1 LDNFVLESASRTKK
15 LTVYQI
21 TQLQILSQWRKVV
34 SNPNTFPSSVYGM
47 VNHRSDILFF
57 FGVMLALWI
66 AYTVRDVLLLI
77 YVSALFAVV
86 LSPAIRLIQRVK
98 IRGWRAGR
106 GFAIIFLILVLA
118 MTATL
123 FMVFAVPP
131 IYRDARQFAAD
142 WPKHLA
148 ALSEEVRRWPFGAK
162 MDPAGLQKYA
172 AEIVG
177 GAGGLFLN
185 LAGGIFGIFT
195 GIILTTYF
203 IIDGERVFRWAVSLF
218 PFEQQPRL
226 SSTLLRADHRMRNW
240 LMGQTMLMVSFGLA
254 SLGAYYFL
262 GLRYFYVLAMYA
274 GVANIVPI
282 VGPVSALALA
292 STVAAMG
299 SPQRILGVVIFHAVY
314 AQFESAF
321 LSPRI
326 MRSTVQLSP
335 LAVIIALALGGSLAG
350 VLGALVSVP
359 TAAVVAVFADEY
371 LVKRKSEAAAAAGAK
386 I

>member
-1 LDNFVLESASRTKK
+1 MT
-15 LTVYQI
+15 
-21 TQLQILSQWRKVV
+21 
-34 SNPNTFPSSVYGM
+34 
-47 VNHRSDILFF
+47 NHRSDILFF
-57 FGVMLALWI
+57 FGVLLVLWT
-66 AYTVRDVLLLI
+66 AYTVRDVLMLI

-86 LSPAIRLIQRVK
+86 LSPAIGLIQK
-98 IRGWRAGR
+98 IKIGRWRAGR
-106 GFAIIFLILVLA
+106 GFAIIFLILMLVLA
-118 MTATL
+118 GTL
-123 FMVFAVPP
+123 FMTFAFPP

-142 WPKHLA
+142 WPRHLA
-148 ALSEEVRRWPFGAK
+148 SLSEGIHRLPFGSK
-162 MDPAGLQKYA
+162 IDPATLEKYA

-203 IIDGERVFRWAVSLF
+203 IIDGERVFQWGVSLF
-218 PFEQQPRL
+218 PLEQQPRL

-240 LMGQTMLMVSFGLA
+240 LMGQTMLMASLGLA

-282 VGPVSALALA
+282 IGPISAVVIA
-292 STVAAMG
+292 STVAAFD
-299 SPQRILGVVIFHAVY
+299 SPERIVGVVIFHAVY

-321 LSPRI
+321 LQPRI

-335 LAVIIALALGGSLAG
+335 LAVIIALSLGGSLAG

-359 TAAVVAVFADEY
+359 TAALVAVFADEY
-371 LVKRKSEAAAAAGAK
+371 LVKRKKEAAAAAG
-386 I
+386 